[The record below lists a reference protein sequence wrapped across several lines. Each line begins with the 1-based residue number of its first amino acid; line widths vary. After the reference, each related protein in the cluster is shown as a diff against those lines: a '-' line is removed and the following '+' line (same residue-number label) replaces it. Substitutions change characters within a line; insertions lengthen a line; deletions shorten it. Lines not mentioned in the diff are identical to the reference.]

1 MTRINL
7 LPWREALRKERQRQ
21 FVSIGAG
28 AAILMAAIILYLHIH
43 ISGMI
48 TTQEARNNFLQGEI
62 DKVDASIKE
71 IAELDI
77 KKKKLLQRMT
87 VIQDLQSR
95 RPLAVHMMD
104 ELVRV
109 IPEGLYLIKITQKDA
124 EIELEGIAQSNARVS
139 SLMNNLEK
147 SEWFKEPKL
156 DVIQAQE
163 GKEAARGN
171 RFLLKV
177 SQRNPAD
184 PNGEMNPN
192 ASEGKKDGKGN
203 KAGGGKK

>member
-7 LPWREALRKERQRQ
+7 LPWREALRKEKQRQ
-21 FVSIGAG
+21 FISIGAG

-43 ISGMI
+43 IGGMI
-48 TTQEARNNFLQGEI
+48 SNQEARNTFLQGEI

-95 RPLAVHMMD
+95 RPLAVHMLD

-109 IPEGLYLIKITQKDA
+109 IPEGLYLTKITQKDT
-124 EIELEGIAQSNARVS
+124 EIDLEGVAQSNARVS

-147 SEWFKEPKL
+147 SEWFKDPRL
-156 DVIQAQE
+156 DVIQSQE

-171 RFLLKV
+171 RFLLKI

-184 PNGEMNPN
+184 PNGERDPN
-192 ASEGKKDGKGN
+192 AAEGKKGGKG
-203 KAGGGKK
+203 KAGGKH

>member
-48 TTQEARNNFLQGEI
+48 GTQEARNTFLQGEI

-71 IAELDI
+71 IAELDV

-95 RPLAVHMMD
+95 RPLAVHMID

-109 IPEGLYLIKITQKDA
+109 MPEGLYLTKITQKEA
-124 EIELEGIAQSNARVS
+124 EIELEGVAQSNARVS

-147 SEWFKEPKL
+147 SEWFKDPRL

-184 PNGEMNPN
+184 PNGDRDPN
-192 ASEGKKDGKGN
+192 KTEGKKGGKG
-203 KAGGGKK
+203 KAGGKK

>member
-7 LPWREALRKERQRQ
+7 LPWREALRKEKQRQ
-21 FVSIGAG
+21 FISIGAG

-48 TTQEARNNFLQGEI
+48 STQDARNSFLQGEI

-95 RPLAVHMMD
+95 RPLAVHMID

-109 IPEGLYLIKITQKDA
+109 IPEGLYLTKITQKDI
-124 EIELEGIAQSNARVS
+124 EIELEGVAQSNARVS

-147 SEWFKEPKL
+147 SEWFKDPRL

-171 RFLLKV
+171 RFLLKI

-184 PNGEMNPN
+184 PNGDRDPN
-192 ASEGKKDGKGN
+192 ATEGKSGGKG
-203 KAGGGKK
+203 KAGGGK

>member
-71 IAELDI
+71 IAELDV

-95 RPLAVHMMD
+95 RPMAVHMMD

-109 IPEGLYLIKITQKDA
+109 IPEGLYLTKITQKDA

-184 PNGEMNPN
+184 PNGDMNPK
-192 ASEGKKDGKGN
+192 ADEGKKSGKGN
-203 KAGGGKK
+203 KAGGNKK